1 MSVRVRVRSV
11 PLQGPDITFFG
22 CHLGLTGTDF
32 LAIHFN
38 PTGPT
43 RSGIAGIINLDT
55 CSLCDDTDFLI
66 RNALN
71 LFPIDRHRTGHRSR
85 S

>member
-11 PLQGPDITFFG
+11 PLQGPDITFLG
-22 CHLGLTGTDF
+22 CHLRLTGPDF
-32 LAIHFN
+32 FAIHFDA
-38 PTGPT
+38 TSPT
-43 RSGIAGIINLDT
+43 RSGIARIINLDT
-55 CSLCDDTDFLI
+55 CGLCDNTDFLI